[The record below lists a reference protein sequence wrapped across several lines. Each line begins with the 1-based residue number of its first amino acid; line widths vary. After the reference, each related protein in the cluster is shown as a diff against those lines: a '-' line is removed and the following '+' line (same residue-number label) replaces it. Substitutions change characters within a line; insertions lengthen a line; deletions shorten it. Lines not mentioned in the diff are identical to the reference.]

1 MGLRS
6 PDFFRVWDIG
16 SDHGLEL
23 LIEGVNR
30 EIIGAGVVYLMG
42 DDGVVAFFP
51 VRSVELL
58 RPVDLHTILEA
69 VLVSNVSI
77 DDKFGR
83 VVPNNI
89 EMGLQEICK
98 ESAPTCV

>member
-16 SDHGLEL
+16 LDHGLEL

>member
-1 MGLRS
+1 MGLCG
-6 PDFFRVWDIG
+6 PDLFRVYDFG
-16 SDHGLEL
+16 SDHRIEL

-69 VLVSNVSI
+69 VLVSNVTV
-77 DDKFGR
+77 DDKFGW
-83 VVPNNI
+83 VVPDNI

>member
-1 MGLRS
+1 MGLCGS
-6 PDFFRVWDIG
+6 DLFRVDDLSSNHWF
-16 SDHGLEL
+16 EL

-30 EIIGAGVVYLMG
+30 KIVGAGVVYLVG
-42 DDGVVAFFP
+42 DYGVVAFLP
-51 VRSVELL
+51 IRSVELL

-69 VLVSNVSI
+69 VLVSNVTV
-77 DDKFGR
+77 DDKFGW
-83 VVPNNI
+83 VVPDNI